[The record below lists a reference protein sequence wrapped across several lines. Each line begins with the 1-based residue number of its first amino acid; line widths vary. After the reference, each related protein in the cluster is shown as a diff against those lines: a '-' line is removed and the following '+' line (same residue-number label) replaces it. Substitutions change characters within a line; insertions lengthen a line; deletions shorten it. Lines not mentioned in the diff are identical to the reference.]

1 MIYISIIKGV
11 LKMTRQK
18 YIGEYLAKDG
28 ETTFRL
34 FKHGSELL
42 ANIELVTGKSPE
54 LQQKIIKEILDPYK
68 FDYYIPVHNTGTM
81 YVTDNELF

>member
-34 FKHGSELL
+34 FKHGSQLL
-42 ANIELVTGKSPE
+42 ANIELVTHHV
-54 LQQKIIKEILDPYK
+54 
-68 FDYYIPVHNTGTM
+68 FDCEPNFS
-81 YVTDNELF
+81 DNENINDFIDYIEEKESQYI